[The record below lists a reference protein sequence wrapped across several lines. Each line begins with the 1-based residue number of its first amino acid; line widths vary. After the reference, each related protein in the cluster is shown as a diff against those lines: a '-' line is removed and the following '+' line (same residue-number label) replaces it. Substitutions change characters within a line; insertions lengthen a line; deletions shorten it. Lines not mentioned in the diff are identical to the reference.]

1 MIGRANHPNLCT
13 ALRQGGNERT
23 HFGEDL
29 VGKSRLKKRGRG
41 PANFQFAQAIVN
53 LHHFPAHREFRNLAG
68 TIEAVT
74 GVDPITRI
82 AGDNTLF
89 DRPHHEVVSGISVP
103 KRSVAVKD
111 GNCGLPGENRIDEV
125 LGGKRDAVGGLADA
139 QTGGAPAG
147 LRPLLYC
154 RPSCSILH
162 SGREPA
168 LNPLTAV
175 TLVSCTGPPCGST
188 AAEQIIEL
196 VPPAKQN
203 GNSITRQYLTYL
215 RVEKG
220 LRPLT
225 CEAYQRDLSLFAEY
239 LEGTHALP
247 VTAGQVQVAG
257 FLEHLQK
264 HGVQSRSIARKLSCL
279 RGFYKWLL
287 LDRRIGHD
295 PTVNLESP
303 SSWKVLPK
311 ALAQSEVERMMEQ
324 AGTAADHP
332 QADAVALRD
341 RAIVEMLYAGGV
353 RVSELTG
360 LGVEDLSL
368 AEGRMLVRG
377 KGDKERIVPL
387 GRAAVEALD
396 AYLSRGRSALAVRP
410 RESRLFLSVR
420 GTGLTRQWVWHLVK
434 QLDSRASPHVLRH
447 SCATHMVENGADLRT
462 VQTLLGHADIST
474 TQVYT
479 HLALGRLKA
488 VHRAH
493 HPRATRRVAK

>member
-1 MIGRANHPNLCT
+1 LPPAPVQGPLRIIERIIERVQPRKHPAGSL
-13 ALRQGGNERT
+13 
-23 HFGEDL
+23 
-29 VGKSRLKKRGRG
+29 KSG
-41 PANFQFAQAIVN
+41 
-53 LHHFPAHREFRNLAG
+53 
-68 TIEAVT
+68 
-74 GVDPITRI
+74 
-82 AGDNTLF
+82 NTL
-89 DRPHHEVVSGISVP
+89 
-103 KRSVAVKD
+103 
-111 GNCGLPGENRIDEV
+111 L
-125 LGGKRDAVGGLADA
+125 
-139 QTGGAPAG
+139 
-147 LRPLLYC
+147 
-154 RPSCSILH
+154 
-162 SGREPA
+162 
-168 LNPLTAV
+168 
-175 TLVSCTGPPCGST
+175 
-188 AAEQIIEL
+188 
-196 VPPAKQN
+196 
-203 GNSITRQYLTYL
+203 RQYLAYL

-239 LEGTHALP
+239 LDGSNGLLL
-247 VTAGQVQVAG
+247 TAGQPQVAG

-264 HGVQSRSIARKLSCL
+264 HGVQSRSVARKLSCL

-287 LDRRIGHD
+287 LDKQIRHD

-303 SSWKVLPK
+303 ASWKILPK
-311 ALAQSEVERMMEQ
+311 ALAQSEVERMMEH
-324 AGTAADHP
+324 AGTSAKHP

-387 GRAAVEALD
+387 GRLAIEALEI
-396 AYLSRGRSALAVRP
+396 YLTRGRPGLAIRP
-410 RESRLFLSVR
+410 GERRLFLSVR
-420 GTGLTRQWVWHLVK
+420 GEGLTRQWIWRLVK
-434 QLDSRASPHVLRH
+434 QLDARASPHMLRH

-462 VQTLLGHADIST
+462 VQTLLGHSDIST

-493 HPRATRRVAK
+493 HPRATRRGAK